1 MSLVRGRKNN
11 EPTARNFCWKIF
23 IFLRR
28 SQVELKKNEESSF
41 FFSFSGR
48 VDALANEISL
58 KHRNRTYV
66 KRICQGAHPF
76 VDQQMNAP
84 LIDLFNRTSN

>member
-1 MSLVRGRKNN
+1 MSLFRGRKKN
-11 EPTARNFCWKIF
+11 EPTARNFSSKIF

-28 SQVELKKNEESSF
+28 SQVELKKIENRV
-41 FFSFSGR
+41 FFSLSR
-48 VDALANEISL
+48 DVDSLPNDFSL
-58 KHRNRTYV
+58 KHRDRTYV